1 MQEDVQMYRKKLVK
15 DLYDNLHNKPHDMEF
30 MSPPSTWTD
39 DNGFVRL
46 QDTPRQHDD
55 DIKERNNRKR
65 SRSDGD
71 GSCVPEEKRLKPTTV
86 DTTPLPRKTKSHK
99 ATTVQWKSQMEKPLE
114 SATHAYDL
122 VCSEDSKFK
131 Q

>member
-71 GSCVPEEKRLKPTTV
+71 GSCVPEEKRPKPTTV
-86 DTTPLPRKTKSHK
+86 NTTPLPRKTKSHK